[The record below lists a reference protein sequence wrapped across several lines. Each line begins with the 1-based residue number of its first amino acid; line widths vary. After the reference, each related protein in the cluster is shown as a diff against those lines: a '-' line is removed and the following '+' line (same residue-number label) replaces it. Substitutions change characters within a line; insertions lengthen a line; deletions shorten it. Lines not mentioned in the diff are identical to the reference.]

1 MNSVWL
7 IRERVLLCEAQRV
20 SRLHTCLQGDAWP
33 EHTRSVSMP
42 ITKRLMIASALTLLL
57 SCSRGSH
64 KPQSELAISRSA
76 LPTSNPSYSGANEPQ
91 DKVVAPTRL
100 VSLPVSAYSTFL
112 GLDGELAYLFT
123 RTAAYCLAPGKPP
136 QKIELDLG
144 IGPVL
149 ADSGIVFWSKGA
161 IWNASKDGSAVW
173 RVAALSRQPE
183 YFVASSAGIAWLD
196 RAEDSLF
203 RIQSL
208 DGQKPRVLVADQG
221 EISALNMVHDWVFFV
236 LRAKDNSWRIGR
248 VHVAR
253 GEPQYTDSRTGPTP
267 AMLAG
272 TEDVV
277 YYHMDRSEIRQL
289 SLDLKSEHVW
299 LKDFV
304 CSPIWE
310 ATNIYC
316 ARVEGLFKVVATSR
330 QAKFLWSGRRETVT
344 MIRANSKQV
353 VWTVDTG
360 PDQLAV
366 DMLRVE

>member
-1 MNSVWL
+1 
-7 IRERVLLCEAQRV
+7 
-20 SRLHTCLQGDAWP
+20 
-33 EHTRSVSMP
+33 MP
-42 ITKRLMIASALTLLL
+42 TTKRLVSASALLLL
-57 SCSRGSH
+57 LACSRGSH
-64 KPQSELAISRSA
+64 RTQSESATSRAAPAAS
-76 LPTSNPSYSGANEPQ
+76 SSSSSVANEPQ
-91 DKVVAPTRL
+91 DKVFAPTRL

-112 GLDGELAYLFT
+112 GLDGELTYLFT
-123 RTAAYCLAPGKPP
+123 RNAAYRLAPDKPP

-161 IWNASKDGSAVW
+161 IWNASKDGASVW
-173 RVAALSRQPE
+173 RVATLPRQPE

-196 RAEDSLF
+196 RAEDGLF

-221 EISALNMVHDWVFFV
+221 EISALNMVHEWVFFV
-236 LRAKDNSWRIGR
+236 LRGKDNTWRIGR
-248 VHVAR
+248 VHRAR

-267 AMLAG
+267 AMLSG

-277 YYHMDRSEIRQL
+277 YYDMERSEIRQL

-304 CSPIWE
+304 CSPICE
-310 ATNIYC
+310 STNIYC
-316 ARVEGLFKVVATSR
+316 ARVEGLFEVLASSR
-330 QAKFLWSGRRETVT
+330 KTKFLWYGRRETVT
-344 MIRANSKQV
+344 YIRANGKQV

-366 DMLRVE
+366 DMLRVQ